1 VEAARWLLQLAQA
14 QACALEDGELARFAR
29 LQDERDD
36 ALRRVE
42 RSVGPPE
49 RAAVRETL
57 QAAVE
62 VDRRTASRLHALRA
76 ETERALRQLR
86 QGHSAVAGYGRI
98 GAYLSSSRSQVDRL
112 R

>member
-1 VEAARWLLQLAQA
+1 VAQA
-14 QACALEDGELARFAR
+14 QACALEDGDLARFAR

-42 RSVGPPE
+42 HLVTAPAV
-49 RAAVRETL
+49 AAVREIL

-76 ETERALRQLR
+76 ETERALRQVR

-98 GAYLSSSRSQVDRL
+98 GAYLSSTPAQVDRL